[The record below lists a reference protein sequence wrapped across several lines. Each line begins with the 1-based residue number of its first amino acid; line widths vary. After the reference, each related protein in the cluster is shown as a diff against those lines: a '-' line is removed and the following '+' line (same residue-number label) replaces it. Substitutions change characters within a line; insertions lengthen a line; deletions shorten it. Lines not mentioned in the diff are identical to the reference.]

1 MQAALKISR
10 AAATTAIS
18 VACLFVSLP
27 ALAQVFS
34 APNSVARVAKSSAQ
48 GGGAQSGGARSG
60 QTSGAQ
66 SGQTSGAKGGAK
78 GGANGGAKGGAK
90 GGSGGPPNG
99 GGPETRTTS
108 PATGKDPAIQWY
120 ATLERG
126 LAEAKR
132 TNKPILFVTG
142 APHCAGVSGM
152 WCPGK
157 KKIDDGWLTH
167 NDIIEVAQKFVCIRL
182 TSYESQSEAAFIEKL
197 RGNPVNT
204 AFAILTPQGE
214 PALKVQGLGRGPSEL
229 FSDTADMVKQMNEV
243 AAKYGATDVA
253 QGGGADAGSG
263 SASGALRGATNKNAA
278 QTPLLPVTLNAK
290 LGLAVASA
298 DLQPLVLVVAS
309 DSAVRAALE
318 AKVAKLAWSKDFEG
332 FFTYAN
338 AANTK
343 SLVLTSATN
352 NGAANTS
359 SGNVANT
366 AAMTKDSVLIIEP
379 DIFGAA
385 GKIFAQISASD
396 VDTQLSGAM
405 KSARTNHV
413 RMEKS
418 REQLKRMALAQ
429 GIYFETG
436 IPVSGKREAEDRA
449 KYKQKLDARKKAL

>member
-1 MQAALKISR
+1 MNPMTQPSFHLYARRGI
-10 AAATTAIS
+10 AI
-18 VACLFVSLP
+18 ACACMCVCST

-34 APNSVARVAKSSAQ
+34 ASNNGSHSVKNSAQ
-48 GGGAQSGGARSG
+48 GAVAQSGKS
-60 QTSGAQ
+60 S
-66 SGQTSGAKGGAK
+66 GAK
-78 GGANGGAKGGAK
+78 GGANGGR
-90 GGSGGPPNG
+90 GGPPNG

-229 FSDTADMVKQMNEV
+229 FSDTADMVKHMNEV
-243 AAKYGATDVA
+243 AAKFVATD
-253 QGGGADAGSG
+253 
-263 SASGALRGATNKNAA
+263 AA
-278 QTPLLPVTLNAK
+278 QTPMLPVTLSAK

-309 DSAVRAALE
+309 DPAARAALE
-318 AKVAKLAWSKDFEG
+318 AKVAKLAWSKDFQG

-343 SLVLTSATN
+343 ALVLTSAIN
-352 NGAANTS
+352 NGA
-359 SGNVANT
+359 GNSVA
-366 AAMTKDSVLIIEP
+366 MIKDSVLIIEP
-379 DIFGAA
+379 DLFGAS
-385 GKIFAQISASD
+385 GKIVAQISAGD
-396 VDTQLSGAM
+396 VDTQLSSAM

-418 REQLKRMALAQ
+418 REQLKRLALAQ

-449 KYKQKLDARKKAL
+449 KYKQQLDARKKAL

>member
-1 MQAALKISR
+1 MQKVRPTSS
-10 AAATTAIS
+10 AATTNALS
-18 VACLFVSLP
+18 PRRVFTCLFACVFMSC
-27 ALAQVFS
+27 ATLAQTIS
-34 APNSVARVAKSSAQ
+34 ASNFTAHAAKSSAQ
-48 GGGAQSGGARSG
+48 GAAQG
-60 QTSGAQ
+60 
-66 SGQTSGAKGGAK
+66 GQTSGAKGGAK
-78 GGANGGAKGGAK
+78 GGPNGGQTGGQN
-90 GGSGGPPNG
+90 GGRSGPPNG
-99 GGPETRTTS
+99 GGPETKTTS

-142 APHCAGVSGM
+142 APHCSGVSGM

-182 TSYESQSEAAFIEKL
+182 TSYESQSEAEFIEKL

-243 AAKYGATDVA
+243 AAKYVATDVA
-253 QGGGADAGSG
+253 Q
-263 SASGALRGATNKNAA
+263 
-278 QTPLLPVTLNAK
+278 TPMLPVTLSAK

-309 DSAVRAALE
+309 DAAARAALE

-359 SGNVANT
+359 SSNAANT
-366 AAMTKDSVLIIEP
+366 SVITKDSVLIIEP

-385 GKIFAQISASD
+385 GKIVAQISASD
-396 VDTQLSGAM
+396 VDTQLPSAM

-449 KYKQKLDARKKAL
+449 KYKQQLDARKKAL

>member
-1 MQAALKISR
+1 MQKVRPTSS
-10 AAATTAIS
+10 AATTNALS
-18 VACLFVSLP
+18 PRRVFTCLFACAFMSC
-27 ALAQVFS
+27 ATLAQALS
-34 APNSVARVAKSSAQ
+34 ASNSTGRSAKNSAQ
-48 GGGAQSGGARSG
+48 GGG
-60 QTSGAQ
+60 
-66 SGQTSGAKGGAK
+66 
-78 GGANGGAKGGAK
+78 
-90 GGSGGPPNG
+90 
-99 GGPETRTTS
+99 PETKTTS

-142 APHCAGVSGM
+142 APHCSGVSGM

-243 AAKYGATDVA
+243 AAKYVATDVA
-253 QGGGADAGSG
+253 Q
-263 SASGALRGATNKNAA
+263 
-278 QTPLLPVTLNAK
+278 TPMLPVTLNAK

-309 DSAVRAALE
+309 DAAARAALE

-343 SLVLTSATN
+343 ALVLTSATN

-359 SGNVANT
+359 SGNAANT
-366 AAMTKDSVLIIEP
+366 SVITKDSVLIIEP

-385 GKIFAQISASD
+385 GKIVAQISASD
-396 VDTQLSGAM
+396 VDTQLSSAM

-418 REQLKRMALAQ
+418 REQLKRLALAQ

-449 KYKQKLDARKKAL
+449 KYKQQLDARKKAL

>member
-1 MQAALKISR
+1 MSPR
-10 AAATTAIS
+10 R
-18 VACLFVSLP
+18 VACAIEIVNPMTQPSFHLYARRGIAIACACMCVCST

-34 APNSVARVAKSSAQ
+34 ASNSVAYSAKSSAQ
-48 GGGAQSGGARSG
+48 GAVAQSGKS
-60 QTSGAQ
+60 S
-66 SGQTSGAKGGAK
+66 GAK
-78 GGANGGAKGGAK
+78 GGANGGR
-90 GGSGGPPNG
+90 GGPPNG

-142 APHCAGVSGM
+142 APHCSGVSGM

-253 QGGGADAGSG
+253 Q
-263 SASGALRGATNKNAA
+263 
-278 QTPLLPVTLNAK
+278 TPTLPVTLSAK

-309 DSAVRAALE
+309 DPAARAALE
-318 AKVAKLAWSKDFEG
+318 AKVAKLAWSKDFQG

-343 SLVLTSATN
+343 ALVLTSATN

-359 SGNVANT
+359 SGNAANT
-366 AAMTKDSVLIIEP
+366 SVITKDSVLIIEP
-379 DIFGAA
+379 DLFGAA
-385 GKIFAQISASD
+385 GKIVAQISAGD
-396 VDTQLSGAM
+396 VDTQLTSAM

-418 REQLKRMALAQ
+418 REQLKRLALAQ

-449 KYKQKLDARKKAL
+449 KYKQQLDARKTAL

>member
-1 MQAALKISR
+1 
-10 AAATTAIS
+10 
-18 VACLFVSLP
+18 
-27 ALAQVFS
+27 
-34 APNSVARVAKSSAQ
+34 
-48 GGGAQSGGARSG
+48 
-60 QTSGAQ
+60 
-66 SGQTSGAKGGAK
+66 
-78 GGANGGAKGGAK
+78 
-90 GGSGGPPNG
+90 
-99 GGPETRTTS
+99 
-108 PATGKDPAIQWY
+108 
-120 ATLERG
+120 
-126 LAEAKR
+126 
-132 TNKPILFVTG
+132 
-142 APHCAGVSGM
+142 M

-243 AAKYGATDVA
+243 AARFVA
-253 QGGGADAGSG
+253 ID
-263 SASGALRGATNKNAA
+263 AA
-278 QTPLLPVTLNAK
+278 QTPMLPVTLSAK

-309 DSAVRAALE
+309 DPAARAALE
-318 AKVAKLAWSKDFEG
+318 AKVAKFAWSKDFQG

-338 AANTK
+338 AENTK
-343 SLVLTSATN
+343 SLVLTSATK
-352 NGAANTS
+352 NGAANI
-359 SGNVANT
+359 SGSNAANA
-366 AAMTKDSVLIIEP
+366 AAMNKDGVFIIEP
-379 DIFGAA
+379 DMFGAA
-385 GKIFAQISASD
+385 GKIVAQISASD

-449 KYKQKLDARKKAL
+449 KYKQKLDARKKTL

>member
-1 MQAALKISR
+1 MQKVRPTSS
-10 AAATTAIS
+10 AAATNALSPLRVFT
-18 VACLFVSLP
+18 CLFACVFMSC
-27 ALAQVFS
+27 ATLAQALS
-34 APNSVARVAKSSAQ
+34 ASNFTAHSAKNSAQ
-48 GGGAQSGGARSG
+48 GAAQGS
-60 QTSGAQ
+60 
-66 SGQTSGAKGGAK
+66 QTSGAKGGAK
-78 GGANGGAKGGAK
+78 GGPNGGQNGGR
-90 GGSGGPPNG
+90 GGPPNG
-99 GGPETRTTS
+99 GGPETKTTS

-142 APHCAGVSGM
+142 APHCSGVSGM

-182 TSYESQSEAAFIEKL
+182 TSYESQSEAEFIEKL

-243 AAKYGATDVA
+243 AAKYVATDVA
-253 QGGGADAGSG
+253 Q
-263 SASGALRGATNKNAA
+263 
-278 QTPLLPVTLNAK
+278 TPMLPVTLNAK

-309 DSAVRAALE
+309 DAAVRAALE
-318 AKVAKLAWSKDFEG
+318 AKVAKIAWSKDFEG

-359 SGNVANT
+359 SSNAANT
-366 AAMTKDSVLIIEP
+366 SVITKDSVLIIEP

-385 GKIFAQISASD
+385 GKIVAQISASD
-396 VDTQLSGAM
+396 VDTQLPSAM

-449 KYKQKLDARKKAL
+449 KYKQQLDARKKAL

>member
-1 MQAALKISR
+1 MNPMTQPSFHLYARRGI
-10 AAATTAIS
+10 AI
-18 VACLFVSLP
+18 ACACMCVCST

-34 APNSVARVAKSSAQ
+34 AYNSGSHSAKSSAQ
-48 GGGAQSGGARSG
+48 GAVAQSGKS
-60 QTSGAQ
+60 S
-66 SGQTSGAKGGAK
+66 GAK
-78 GGANGGAKGGAK
+78 GGANGGR
-90 GGSGGPPNG
+90 GGPPNG

-243 AAKYGATDVA
+243 AAKYVATD
-253 QGGGADAGSG
+253 
-263 SASGALRGATNKNAA
+263 AA
-278 QTPLLPVTLNAK
+278 HTPMLPVTLSAK

-309 DSAVRAALE
+309 DAVARAALE
-318 AKVAKLAWSKDFEG
+318 AKVAKLAWSKDFQG

-343 SLVLTSATN
+343 ALVLTSAIN
-352 NGAANTS
+352 NGA
-359 SGNVANT
+359 GNSVAMN
-366 AAMTKDSVLIIEP
+366 KDSVLIIEP
-379 DIFGAA
+379 DMFGAS
-385 GKIFAQISASD
+385 GKIVAQISAGD
-396 VDTQLSGAM
+396 VDTQLSSAM

-418 REQLKRMALAQ
+418 REQLKRLALAQ

-449 KYKQKLDARKKAL
+449 KYKQQLDARKKAS

>member
-1 MQAALKISR
+1 MCVCS
-10 AAATTAIS
+10 T
-18 VACLFVSLP
+18 

-34 APNSVARVAKSSAQ
+34 ASNSVAHFAKNSAQ
-48 GGGAQSGGARSG
+48 GAGPQSGK
-60 QTSGAQ
+60 
-66 SGQTSGAKGGAK
+66 TSGAKGGA
-78 GGANGGAKGGAK
+78 NGVR
-90 GGSGGPPNG
+90 GGPPNG

-142 APHCAGVSGM
+142 APHCSGVSGM

-243 AAKYGATDVA
+243 AARFDATDGA
-253 QGGGADAGSG
+253 QVGGADAGS
-263 SASGALRGATNKNAA
+263 SPASGAARGATNKNAA
-278 QTPLLPVTLNAK
+278 LTPLLPVTLNAK

-309 DSAVRAALE
+309 DAVARAALE
-318 AKVAKLAWSKDFEG
+318 AKVAKLAWSKDFQG

-343 SLVLTSATN
+343 ALVLTSATS
-352 NGAANTS
+352 NGADNS
-359 SGNVANT
+359 
-366 AAMTKDSVLIIEP
+366 AAMNKDGVLIIEP

-385 GKIFAQISASD
+385 GKIVTQISAGD
-396 VDTQLSGAM
+396 VDTQLTSAM

-418 REQLKRMALAQ
+418 REQLKRLALAQ

-436 IPVSGKREAEDRA
+436 IPVSGKKEAEDRA
-449 KYKQKLDARKKAL
+449 KYKQQLDARKKAL

>member
-1 MQAALKISR
+1 MQKVRPTSS
-10 AAATTAIS
+10 AAATNALSPLRVFT
-18 VACLFVSLP
+18 CLFACVFMSC
-27 ALAQVFS
+27 ATLAQTIS
-34 APNSVARVAKSSAQ
+34 ASNFTAHSAKSSAQ
-48 GGGAQSGGARSG
+48 GAAQG
-60 QTSGAQ
+60 
-66 SGQTSGAKGGAK
+66 GQTSGAKGGAK
-78 GGANGGAKGGAK
+78 GGPNGGQNGGR
-90 GGSGGPPNG
+90 GGPPNG
-99 GGPETRTTS
+99 GGPETKTTS

-142 APHCAGVSGM
+142 APHCSGVSGM

-253 QGGGADAGSG
+253 Q
-263 SASGALRGATNKNAA
+263 
-278 QTPLLPVTLNAK
+278 TPMLPVTLNAK

-309 DSAVRAALE
+309 DAAVRAALE
-318 AKVAKLAWSKDFEG
+318 AKVAKIAWSKDFEG

-359 SGNVANT
+359 SSNAANT
-366 AAMTKDSVLIIEP
+366 SVITKDSVLIIEP

-385 GKIFAQISASD
+385 GKIVAQISASD

-449 KYKQKLDARKKAL
+449 KYKQQLDARKKAL

>member
-1 MQAALKISR
+1 MNPMTQSSFYLYARRGIAITCACMCVCS
-10 AAATTAIS
+10 TT
-18 VACLFVSLP
+18 
-27 ALAQVFS
+27 LAQVFS
-34 APNSVARVAKSSAQ
+34 ASNTVAHSAKNSAQ
-48 GGGAQSGGARSG
+48 GAVAQSGK
-60 QTSGAQ
+60 TS
-66 SGQTSGAKGGAK
+66 GAK
-78 GGANGGAKGGAK
+78 GGANGGK
-90 GGSGGPPNG
+90 GGPPNG

-142 APHCAGVSGM
+142 APHCSGVSGM

-182 TSYESQSEAAFIEKL
+182 TSYESQSEAEFIEKL

-229 FSDTADMVKQMNEV
+229 FNDTADMVKQMNEV

-253 QGGGADAGSG
+253 Q
-263 SASGALRGATNKNAA
+263 
-278 QTPLLPVTLNAK
+278 TPMLPVTLSAK

-309 DSAVRAALE
+309 DAAVRAALE
-318 AKVAKLAWSKDFEG
+318 AKVAKLAWSKDFQG

-343 SLVLTSATN
+343 SLVLSSGAN
-352 NGAANTS
+352 DGAANTS

-366 AAMTKDSVLIIEP
+366 VAMNKDSVLIIEP

-385 GKIFAQISASD
+385 GKIVAQISASD
-396 VDTQLSGAM
+396 VDTQLPGAM

-449 KYKQKLDARKKAL
+449 KYKQQLDARKKAL

>member
-1 MQAALKISR
+1 MNPMTQPSFHLYARRCI
-10 AAATTAIS
+10 AI
-18 VACLFVSLP
+18 ACTCMCVCST

-34 APNSVARVAKSSAQ
+34 ASNSGSHSAKSSAQ
-48 GGGAQSGGARSG
+48 GAGPQSGK
-60 QTSGAQ
+60 
-66 SGQTSGAKGGAK
+66 TSGAKS
-78 GGANGGAKGGAK
+78 GANGGR
-90 GGSGGPPNG
+90 GGPPNG
-99 GGPETRTTS
+99 GGPETKTTS

-142 APHCAGVSGM
+142 APHCSGVSGM

-243 AAKYGATDVA
+243 AAKYVATD
-253 QGGGADAGSG
+253 
-263 SASGALRGATNKNAA
+263 AA
-278 QTPLLPVTLNAK
+278 QTPMLPVTLSAK

-309 DSAVRAALE
+309 DPAARAALE
-318 AKVAKLAWSKDFEG
+318 AKVAKLAWSKDFQG

-343 SLVLTSATN
+343 SLVLTSAIN
-352 NGAANTS
+352 NGA
-359 SGNVANT
+359 GNS
-366 AAMTKDSVLIIEP
+366 AAMNQDGVLIIEP
-379 DIFGAA
+379 DMFGAA
-385 GKIFAQISASD
+385 GKIVAQISSGD

-418 REQLKRMALAQ
+418 REQLKRLALAQ

-449 KYKQKLDARKKAL
+449 KYKQQLDARKKAL

>member
-1 MQAALKISR
+1 MNPMTQPSFHLYARRCI
-10 AAATTAIS
+10 AI
-18 VACLFVSLP
+18 ACTCMCVCST

-34 APNSVARVAKSSAQ
+34 ASNSGSHSAKSSAQ
-48 GGGAQSGGARSG
+48 GAGPQSGK
-60 QTSGAQ
+60 
-66 SGQTSGAKGGAK
+66 TSGAKS
-78 GGANGGAKGGAK
+78 GANGGR
-90 GGSGGPPNG
+90 GGPPNG
-99 GGPETRTTS
+99 GGPETKTTS

-142 APHCAGVSGM
+142 APHCSGVSGM

-243 AAKYGATDVA
+243 AAKYVATD
-253 QGGGADAGSG
+253 
-263 SASGALRGATNKNAA
+263 AA
-278 QTPLLPVTLNAK
+278 QTPMLPVTLSAK

-309 DSAVRAALE
+309 DPAARAALE
-318 AKVAKLAWSKDFEG
+318 AKVAKLAWSKDFQG

-343 SLVLTSATN
+343 SLVLTSAIN
-352 NGAANTS
+352 NGA
-359 SGNVANT
+359 GNS
-366 AAMTKDSVLIIEP
+366 AAMNQDGVLIIEP
-379 DIFGAA
+379 DMFGAA
-385 GKIFAQISASD
+385 GKIVAQISAGD
-396 VDTQLSGAM
+396 VDTQLSSAM

-418 REQLKRMALAQ
+418 REQLKRLALAQ

-449 KYKQKLDARKKAL
+449 KYKQQLDARKKAL

>member
-1 MQAALKISR
+1 MSPR
-10 AAATTAIS
+10 R
-18 VACLFVSLP
+18 VACAIEIVNSMTQPSYHLYVRRCIAIACACMCVCST

-34 APNSVARVAKSSAQ
+34 ASSTVAHAAKSSAQ
-48 GGGAQSGGARSG
+48 GTVAQSGK
-60 QTSGAQ
+60 TS
-66 SGQTSGAKGGAK
+66 GAK
-78 GGANGGAKGGAK
+78 GGANGGR
-90 GGSGGPPNG
+90 GGPPNG

-142 APHCAGVSGM
+142 APHCSGVSGM

-253 QGGGADAGSG
+253 Q
-263 SASGALRGATNKNAA
+263 
-278 QTPLLPVTLNAK
+278 TPMLPVTLSAK

-309 DSAVRAALE
+309 DAAVRAALE

-359 SGNVANT
+359 SSNAANT
-366 AAMTKDSVLIIEP
+366 SVITKDSVLIIEP

-385 GKIFAQISASD
+385 GKIVAQISASD
-396 VDTQLSGAM
+396 VDTQLPSAM

-449 KYKQKLDARKKAL
+449 KYKQQLDARKKAL

>member
-1 MQAALKISR
+1 MNPMTQPSFHLYARRGI
-10 AAATTAIS
+10 AI
-18 VACLFVSLP
+18 ACACMCVCST

-34 APNSVARVAKSSAQ
+34 ASNNGSHSVKNSAQ
-48 GGGAQSGGARSG
+48 GAVAQSGKS
-60 QTSGAQ
+60 S
-66 SGQTSGAKGGAK
+66 GAK
-78 GGANGGAKGGAK
+78 GGANGGR
-90 GGSGGPPNG
+90 GGPPNG

-204 AFAILTPQGE
+204 AFAILTPQSE

-243 AAKYGATDVA
+243 AAKFVATD
-253 QGGGADAGSG
+253 
-263 SASGALRGATNKNAA
+263 AA
-278 QTPLLPVTLNAK
+278 QTPMLPVTLSAK

-309 DSAVRAALE
+309 DAVARAALE
-318 AKVAKLAWSKDFEG
+318 AKVAKLAWSKDFQG

-343 SLVLTSATN
+343 ALVLTSAIS
-352 NGAANTS
+352 NGA
-359 SGNVANT
+359 GNS
-366 AAMTKDSVLIIEP
+366 AAMNQDGVLIIEP

-385 GKIFAQISASD
+385 GKIVAQISAGD
-396 VDTQLSGAM
+396 VDTQLSSAM

-418 REQLKRMALAQ
+418 REQLKRLALAQ

-436 IPVSGKREAEDRA
+436 IPVSGKKEAEDRA
-449 KYKQKLDARKKAL
+449 KYKQQLDARKKAL

>member
-1 MQAALKISR
+1 LGC
-10 AAATTAIS
+10 
-18 VACLFVSLP
+18 VLLCLSFSTVSL
-27 ALAQVFS
+27 
-34 APNSVARVAKSSAQ
+34 
-48 GGGAQSGGARSG
+48 
-60 QTSGAQ
+60 AQ
-66 SGQTSGAKGGAK
+66 SGQASGAKGGP
-78 GGANGGAKGGAK
+78 NGGQNGGR
-90 GGSGGPPNG
+90 GGPPNG
-99 GGPETRTTS
+99 GGPETKTTS
-108 PATGKDPAIQWY
+108 PATGKDPTIQWY

-126 LAEAKR
+126 VAEAKR

-243 AAKYGATDVA
+243 AAKYVATDVA
-253 QGGGADAGSG
+253 Q
-263 SASGALRGATNKNAA
+263 
-278 QTPLLPVTLNAK
+278 TPMLPVTLSAK

-309 DSAVRAALE
+309 DAAVRAALE

-359 SGNVANT
+359 SGNAANT
-366 AAMTKDSVLIIEP
+366 SVITKDSVLIIEP

-385 GKIFAQISASD
+385 GKIVAQISASD
-396 VDTQLSGAM
+396 VDTQLPSAM

-436 IPVSGKREAEDRA
+436 IPVSVKREAEDRA

>member
-1 MQAALKISR
+1 MCVCS
-10 AAATTAIS
+10 T
-18 VACLFVSLP
+18 
-27 ALAQVFS
+27 ALAQVVS
-34 APNSVARVAKSSAQ
+34 ASSTVAHATKNSAQ
-48 GGGAQSGGARSG
+48 GAGAQSGKS
-60 QTSGAQ
+60 S
-66 SGQTSGAKGGAK
+66 GAK
-78 GGANGGAKGGAK
+78 GGANGGR
-90 GGSGGPPNG
+90 GGPPNG

-142 APHCAGVSGM
+142 APHCSGVSGM

-167 NDIIEVAQKFVCIRL
+167 NDIIEVAQNFVCIRL
-182 TSYESQSEAAFIEKL
+182 TSYESQSEAEFIEKL

-243 AAKYGATDVA
+243 VAKYGATDVA
-253 QGGGADAGSG
+253 Q
-263 SASGALRGATNKNAA
+263 
-278 QTPLLPVTLNAK
+278 TPMLPVTLSAK

-309 DSAVRAALE
+309 DPTARAALE
-318 AKVAKLAWSKDFEG
+318 AKVAKLAWSKDFQG

-343 SLVLTSATN
+343 SLVLSSGAN

-359 SGNVANT
+359 SSNAANT
-366 AAMTKDSVLIIEP
+366 AAITKDSVLIIEP

-385 GKIFAQISASD
+385 GKIVAQISASD
-396 VDTQLSGAM
+396 VDTQLPGAM

-449 KYKQKLDARKKAL
+449 KYKQKLDARKKTL

>member
-1 MQAALKISR
+1 MQKVRPTSS
-10 AAATTAIS
+10 AATTNALS
-18 VACLFVSLP
+18 PRRVLTCLFACVFMSC
-27 ALAQVFS
+27 ATLAQTIS
-34 APNSVARVAKSSAQ
+34 ASNFTAHAAKSSAQ
-48 GGGAQSGGARSG
+48 GGAQG
-60 QTSGAQ
+60 
-66 SGQTSGAKGGAK
+66 GQTSGAKGGAK
-78 GGANGGAKGGAK
+78 GGPNGGQAGGQN
-90 GGSGGPPNG
+90 GGRGGPPNG
-99 GGPETRTTS
+99 GGPETKTTS

-142 APHCAGVSGM
+142 APHCSGVSGM

-182 TSYESQSEAAFIEKL
+182 TSYESQSEAEFIEKL

-243 AAKYGATDVA
+243 AAKYVATDVA
-253 QGGGADAGSG
+253 Q
-263 SASGALRGATNKNAA
+263 
-278 QTPLLPVTLNAK
+278 TPMLPVTLSAK
-290 LGLAVASA
+290 SGLAVASA

-309 DSAVRAALE
+309 DAAARAALE

-338 AANTK
+338 AANTQ

-359 SGNVANT
+359 SGNAANT
-366 AAMTKDSVLIIEP
+366 SVITKDSVLIIEP

-385 GKIFAQISASD
+385 GKIVAQISASD
-396 VDTQLSGAM
+396 VDTQLSSAM

-449 KYKQKLDARKKAL
+449 KYKQQLDARKKAL

>member
-1 MQAALKISR
+1 MCVCS
-10 AAATTAIS
+10 T
-18 VACLFVSLP
+18 

-34 APNSVARVAKSSAQ
+34 ASNSGSHAAKSSAQ
-48 GGGAQSGGARSG
+48 GAGPQSGK
-60 QTSGAQ
+60 
-66 SGQTSGAKGGAK
+66 TSGAKS
-78 GGANGGAKGGAK
+78 GANGGR
-90 GGSGGPPNG
+90 GGPPNG
-99 GGPETRTTS
+99 GGPETKTTS

-142 APHCAGVSGM
+142 APHCSGVSGM

-214 PALKVQGLGRGPSEL
+214 PALKMQGLGRGPSEL

-243 AAKYGATDVA
+243 AAKYVATD
-253 QGGGADAGSG
+253 
-263 SASGALRGATNKNAA
+263 AA
-278 QTPLLPVTLNAK
+278 QTPMLPVTLSAK

-309 DSAVRAALE
+309 DPAARAALE
-318 AKVAKLAWSKDFEG
+318 AKVAKLAWSKDFQG

-343 SLVLTSATN
+343 ALVLTSAIN
-352 NGAANTS
+352 NGA
-359 SGNVANT
+359 GNS
-366 AAMTKDSVLIIEP
+366 AAMNQDGVLIIEP

-385 GKIFAQISASD
+385 GKIVAQISSGD

-418 REQLKRMALAQ
+418 REQLKRLALAQ

-436 IPVSGKREAEDRA
+436 IPVSGKKEAEDRA
-449 KYKQKLDARKKAL
+449 KYKQQLDARKKAL

>member
-1 MQAALKISR
+1 MQKVRPTSS
-10 AAATTAIS
+10 AAATNALSPRRVLT
-18 VACLFVSLP
+18 CLFACVFMSC
-27 ALAQVFS
+27 ATLAQTIS
-34 APNSVARVAKSSAQ
+34 ASNFTGRSAKNSAQ
-48 GGGAQSGGARSG
+48 GGAQGG
-60 QTSGAQ
+60 QTSG
-66 SGQTSGAKGGAK
+66 GKGGAK
-78 GGANGGAKGGAK
+78 GGQTGGR
-90 GGSGGPPNG
+90 GGPPNG
-99 GGPETRTTS
+99 GGPETKTTS

-142 APHCAGVSGM
+142 APHCSGVSGM

-182 TSYESQSEAAFIEKL
+182 TSYESQSEAEFIEKL

-243 AAKYGATDVA
+243 AAKYVATDVA
-253 QGGGADAGSG
+253 Q
-263 SASGALRGATNKNAA
+263 
-278 QTPLLPVTLNAK
+278 TPILPVTLSAK

-309 DSAVRAALE
+309 DAAVRAALE
-318 AKVAKLAWSKDFEG
+318 AKVAKLAWSKDFQG

-343 SLVLTSATN
+343 ALVLTSATN
-352 NGAANTS
+352 TS
-359 SGNVANT
+359 SGNAANT
-366 AAMTKDSVLIIEP
+366 AAMNKDSVLIIEP

-385 GKIFAQISASD
+385 GKIVAQISAND

-413 RMEKS
+413 RMEMS

-449 KYKQKLDARKKAL
+449 KYKQQLDARKKTL

>member
-1 MQAALKISR
+1 MHQFSPSSC
-10 AAATTAIS
+10 AAAIKAR
-18 VACLFVSLP
+18 FVSGIFVKTLVCVLLCLSFSTVS
-27 ALAQVFS
+27 LAQ
-34 APNSVARVAKSSAQ
+34 SSQA
-48 GGGAQSGGARSG
+48 
-60 QTSGAQ
+60 
-66 SGQTSGAKGGAK
+66 SGAKGGP
-78 GGANGGAKGGAK
+78 NGGR
-90 GGSGGPPNG
+90 GGPPNG
-99 GGPETRTTS
+99 GGPETKTTS

-229 FSDTADMVKQMNEV
+229 FGDTADMVKQMNEV
-243 AAKYGATDVA
+243 AAKYVATDVA
-253 QGGGADAGSG
+253 Q
-263 SASGALRGATNKNAA
+263 
-278 QTPLLPVTLNAK
+278 TPMLPVTLSAK

-309 DSAVRAALE
+309 DAAARPALE
-318 AKVAKLAWSKDFEG
+318 AKVAKLAWSKDFQG

-343 SLVLTSATN
+343 SLVLTSA
-352 NGAANTS
+352 ANTS

-366 AAMTKDSVLIIEP
+366 VAMNKDSVLIIEP

-385 GKIFAQISASD
+385 GKIVAQISASD
-396 VDTQLSGAM
+396 VDTQLPSAM

-449 KYKQKLDARKKAL
+449 KYKQKLDARKKTL

>member
-1 MQAALKISR
+1 MHQFSPSSC
-10 AAATTAIS
+10 AAAIKAR
-18 VACLFVSLP
+18 FVSGIFVKTLGCV
-27 ALAQVFS
+27 LLCLSFS
-34 APNSVARVAKSSAQ
+34 TVSL
-48 GGGAQSGGARSG
+48 
-60 QTSGAQ
+60 AQ
-66 SGQTSGAKGGAK
+66 SGQASGAKGGP
-78 GGANGGAKGGAK
+78 NGGQNGGR
-90 GGSGGPPNG
+90 GGPPNG
-99 GGPETRTTS
+99 GGPETKTTS
-108 PATGKDPAIQWY
+108 PATGKDPTIQWY

-229 FSDTADMVKQMNEV
+229 FGDTADMVKQMNEV

-253 QGGGADAGSG
+253 Q
-263 SASGALRGATNKNAA
+263 
-278 QTPLLPVTLNAK
+278 TPTLPVTLSAK

-298 DLQPLVLVVAS
+298 DLQPLVLVLAS

-366 AAMTKDSVLIIEP
+366 VAMTKDSVLIIEP

-385 GKIFAQISASD
+385 GKIVAQISASD

>member
-1 MQAALKISR
+1 MQKVRPTSS
-10 AAATTAIS
+10 AATTNALS
-18 VACLFVSLP
+18 PRRVLTCLFACVFMSC
-27 ALAQVFS
+27 ATLAQTIS
-34 APNSVARVAKSSAQ
+34 ASNFTAHSAKSSAQ
-48 GGGAQSGGARSG
+48 G
-60 QTSGAQ
+60 
-66 SGQTSGAKGGAK
+66 GQTSGAKGGAK
-78 GGANGGAKGGAK
+78 GGPNGGQTGGQN
-90 GGSGGPPNG
+90 GGRGGPPNG
-99 GGPETRTTS
+99 GGPETKTTS

-142 APHCAGVSGM
+142 APHCSGVSGM

-214 PALKVQGLGRGPSEL
+214 PALKMQGLGRGPSEL

-243 AAKYGATDVA
+243 AAKYVA
-253 QGGGADAGSG
+253 ID
-263 SASGALRGATNKNAA
+263 AA
-278 QTPLLPVTLNAK
+278 QTPMLPVTLSAK

-309 DSAVRAALE
+309 DAAARAALE
-318 AKVAKLAWSKDFEG
+318 AKVAKLAWSKDFQG

-343 SLVLTSATN
+343 ALVLTSAIN
-352 NGAANTS
+352 ND
-359 SGNVANT
+359 SGNS
-366 AAMTKDSVLIIEP
+366 AAMNKDGVLIIEP

-385 GKIFAQISASD
+385 GKIVAQISAGD
-396 VDTQLSGAM
+396 VDTQLSSAM

-418 REQLKRMALAQ
+418 REQLKRLALAQ

-436 IPVSGKREAEDRA
+436 IPVSGKKEAEDRA
-449 KYKQKLDARKKAL
+449 KYKQQLDARKKAL

>member
-1 MQAALKISR
+1 MNPMTQPSFHLYARRGI
-10 AAATTAIS
+10 AI
-18 VACLFVSLP
+18 ACACMCVCST

-34 APNSVARVAKSSAQ
+34 ASNSGSHSVKNSAQ
-48 GGGAQSGGARSG
+48 GAVAQSGKS
-60 QTSGAQ
+60 S
-66 SGQTSGAKGGAK
+66 GAK
-78 GGANGGAKGGAK
+78 GGANGGR
-90 GGSGGPPNG
+90 GGPPNG

-108 PATGKDPAIQWY
+108 PATGKEPAIQWY

-142 APHCAGVSGM
+142 APHCSGVSGM

-243 AAKYGATDVA
+243 AAKYVATDVA
-253 QGGGADAGSG
+253 Q
-263 SASGALRGATNKNAA
+263 
-278 QTPLLPVTLNAK
+278 TPMLPVTLSAK

-309 DSAVRAALE
+309 DPAARAALE

-343 SLVLTSATN
+343 ALVLTSAIS
-352 NGAANTS
+352 NGA
-359 SGNVANT
+359 GNS
-366 AAMTKDSVLIIEP
+366 AAMNQDGVLIIEP

-385 GKIFAQISASD
+385 GKIVAQISAGD
-396 VDTQLSGAM
+396 VDTQLSSAM

-418 REQLKRMALAQ
+418 REQLKRLALAQ

-436 IPVSGKREAEDRA
+436 IPVSGKKEAEDRA
-449 KYKQKLDARKKAL
+449 KYKQQLDARKKAL

>member
-1 MQAALKISR
+1 MCVCS
-10 AAATTAIS
+10 T
-18 VACLFVSLP
+18 

-34 APNSVARVAKSSAQ
+34 ASNSVAYSAKSSAQ
-48 GGGAQSGGARSG
+48 GANAQSGK
-60 QTSGAQ
+60 
-66 SGQTSGAKGGAK
+66 TSGAKGGAT
-78 GGANGGAKGGAK
+78 GGR
-90 GGSGGPPNG
+90 GGPPNG

-142 APHCAGVSGM
+142 APHCSGVSGM

-243 AAKYGATDVA
+243 AAKYVATDAV
-253 QGGGADAGSG
+253 
-263 SASGALRGATNKNAA
+263 
-278 QTPLLPVTLNAK
+278 QTPMLPVTLSAK

-309 DSAVRAALE
+309 DPAARAALE
-318 AKVAKLAWSKDFEG
+318 AKVAKLAWSKDFQG

-343 SLVLTSATN
+343 ALVLTSAIN
-352 NGAANTS
+352 ND
-359 SGNVANT
+359 SGNS
-366 AAMTKDSVLIIEP
+366 AAMNKDGVLIIEP

-385 GKIFAQISASD
+385 GKIVAQISAGD
-396 VDTQLSGAM
+396 VDTQLSSAM

-418 REQLKRMALAQ
+418 REQLKRLALAQ

-449 KYKQKLDARKKAL
+449 KYKQQLDARKKAL

>member
-1 MQAALKISR
+1 MNPMTQPSFHLYARRGI
-10 AAATTAIS
+10 AI
-18 VACLFVSLP
+18 ACACMCGCST

-34 APNSVARVAKSSAQ
+34 ASNNGSHSVKNSAQ
-48 GGGAQSGGARSG
+48 GAVAQSGKS
-60 QTSGAQ
+60 S
-66 SGQTSGAKGGAK
+66 GAK
-78 GGANGGAKGGAK
+78 GGANGGR
-90 GGSGGPPNG
+90 GGPPNG

-182 TSYESQSEAAFIEKL
+182 NSYESQSEAAFIEKL

-229 FSDTADMVKQMNEV
+229 FSDTADMVKHMNEV
-243 AAKYGATDVA
+243 AAKFVATD
-253 QGGGADAGSG
+253 
-263 SASGALRGATNKNAA
+263 AA
-278 QTPLLPVTLNAK
+278 QTPMLPVTLSAK

-309 DSAVRAALE
+309 DPAARAALE
-318 AKVAKLAWSKDFEG
+318 AKVAKLAWSKDFQG

-343 SLVLTSATN
+343 ALVLTSAIN
-352 NGAANTS
+352 NGA
-359 SGNVANT
+359 GNSVA
-366 AAMTKDSVLIIEP
+366 MIKDSVLIIEP
-379 DIFGAA
+379 DLFGAS
-385 GKIFAQISASD
+385 GKIVAQISAGD
-396 VDTQLSGAM
+396 VDTQLSSAM

-418 REQLKRMALAQ
+418 REQLKRLALAQ

-449 KYKQKLDARKKAL
+449 KYKQQLDARKKAL

>member
-1 MQAALKISR
+1 MQKVRPTSR
-10 AAATTAIS
+10 AAATNALSPRRVFT
-18 VACLFVSLP
+18 CLFACVFMSC
-27 ALAQVFS
+27 ATLAQTIS
-34 APNSVARVAKSSAQ
+34 ASNFTAHSAQSSAQ
-48 GGGAQSGGARSG
+48 GGAQGG
-60 QTSGAQ
+60 QTSG
-66 SGQTSGAKGGAK
+66 GKGGAK
-78 GGANGGAKGGAK
+78 GGPNGGQNGGQT
-90 GGSGGPPNG
+90 GGRGGPPNG
-99 GGPETRTTS
+99 GGPETKTTS

-142 APHCAGVSGM
+142 APHCSGVSGM

-243 AAKYGATDVA
+243 AAKYVATDVA
-253 QGGGADAGSG
+253 Q
-263 SASGALRGATNKNAA
+263 
-278 QTPLLPVTLNAK
+278 TPMLPVTLSAK

-309 DSAVRAALE
+309 DAAARPALE
-318 AKVAKLAWSKDFEG
+318 AKVAKLAWSKDFQG

-343 SLVLTSATN
+343 SLVLSSGAN
-352 NGAANTS
+352 DGAAKTS
-359 SGNVANT
+359 SANVANT
-366 AAMTKDSVLIIEP
+366 VAMNKDSVLIIEP

-385 GKIFAQISASD
+385 GKIVAQISASD
-396 VDTQLSGAM
+396 VDTQLPSAM

-449 KYKQKLDARKKAL
+449 KYKQKLDARKKTL

>member
-1 MQAALKISR
+1 MRKEFHQCSLLVVAALLW
-10 AAATTAIS
+10 
-18 VACLFVSLP
+18 ACVFVCSP
-27 ALAQVFS
+27 ALAQ
-34 APNSVARVAKSSAQ
+34 
-48 GGGAQSGGARSG
+48 SG
-60 QTSGAQ
+60 QAS
-66 SGQTSGAKGGAK
+66 
-78 GGANGGAKGGAK
+78 GANGGR
-90 GGSGGPPNG
+90 SGPPNG

-243 AAKYGATDVA
+243 AAKYVATDVV
-253 QGGGADAGSG
+253 QGGGASPS
-263 SASGALRGATNKNAA
+263 SASGGAPGAASINAA
-278 QTPLLPVTLNAK
+278 VTPLLPVTLSAK

-309 DSAVRAALE
+309 DAAARAALE
-318 AKVAKLAWSKDFEG
+318 AKVAKLAWSKDFQG

-343 SLVLTSATN
+343 ALVLTRATN
-352 NGAANTS
+352 DGAGNTSGGNAAN
-359 SGNVANT
+359 
-366 AAMTKDSVLIIEP
+366 AAAINKEGVFIIEP
-379 DIFGAA
+379 DMFGAA
-385 GKIFAQISASD
+385 GKIVAQISASD

-405 KSARTNHV
+405 KSARTSHV
-413 RMEKS
+413 RMQKS

-449 KYKQKLDARKKAL
+449 KYKQQLDARKKTS

>member
-1 MQAALKISR
+1 MQKVRPTSI
-10 AAATTAIS
+10 AAATNALSSRRVFT
-18 VACLFVSLP
+18 CLFACAFMSC
-27 ALAQVFS
+27 ATLAQALS
-34 APNSVARVAKSSAQ
+34 ASNSTGHSAKSSAQ
-48 GGGAQSGGARSG
+48 G
-60 QTSGAQ
+60 
-66 SGQTSGAKGGAK
+66 GQTSGAKGGAK
-78 GGANGGAKGGAK
+78 GGPNGGQNGGQT
-90 GGSGGPPNG
+90 GGRGGPPNG
-99 GGPETRTTS
+99 GGPETKTTS

-142 APHCAGVSGM
+142 APHCSGVSGM

-253 QGGGADAGSG
+253 QGAGASEGAG
-263 SASGALRGATNKNAA
+263 SASGATRGAANTNAA

-309 DSAVRAALE
+309 DAAARAALE
-318 AKVAKLAWSKDFEG
+318 AKVAKLAWSKDFQG

-343 SLVLTSATN
+343 SLVLSSGPN
-352 NGAANTS
+352 DGAANTS
-359 SGNVANT
+359 SGNAANT
-366 AAMTKDSVLIIEP
+366 AAMNKDSVLIIEP

-385 GKIFAQISASD
+385 GKIVAQISASD

-413 RMEKS
+413 RMES
-418 REQLKRMALAQ
+418 RASNSSAWRWLRAFTLKLA
-429 GIYFETG
+429 Y
-436 IPVSGKREAEDRA
+436 P
-449 KYKQKLDARKKAL
+449 

>member
-1 MQAALKISR
+1 
-10 AAATTAIS
+10 
-18 VACLFVSLP
+18 
-27 ALAQVFS
+27 
-34 APNSVARVAKSSAQ
+34 
-48 GGGAQSGGARSG
+48 
-60 QTSGAQ
+60 
-66 SGQTSGAKGGAK
+66 
-78 GGANGGAKGGAK
+78 
-90 GGSGGPPNG
+90 
-99 GGPETRTTS
+99 
-108 PATGKDPAIQWY
+108 
-120 ATLERG
+120 
-126 LAEAKR
+126 
-132 TNKPILFVTG
+132 
-142 APHCAGVSGM
+142 VSGM

-182 TSYESQSEAAFIEKL
+182 TSYESQSEAEFIEKL

-243 AAKYGATDVA
+243 AAKYVATDVA
-253 QGGGADAGSG
+253 QGAGASGAAG
-263 SASGALRGATNKNAA
+263 SASGATRGAANTNTA

-309 DSAVRAALE
+309 DAAARAALE
-318 AKVAKLAWSKDFEG
+318 AKVAKLAWSKDFQG

-343 SLVLTSATN
+343 SLVFTSATN

-359 SGNVANT
+359 SSNT
-366 AAMTKDSVLIIEP
+366 TINPKTIDSVLIIEP

-385 GKIFAQISASD
+385 GKIVAQISASD
-396 VDTQLSGAM
+396 VDTQLSSAM

-436 IPVSGKREAEDRA
+436 MPVSGKREAEDRA
-449 KYKQKLDARKKAL
+449 KYKQQLDARKKAL

>member
-1 MQAALKISR
+1 M
-10 AAATTAIS
+10 
-18 VACLFVSLP
+18 
-27 ALAQVFS
+27 
-34 APNSVARVAKSSAQ
+34 VARV
-48 GGGAQSGGARSG
+48 
-60 QTSGAQ
+60 
-66 SGQTSGAKGGAK
+66 
-78 GGANGGAKGGAK
+78 
-90 GGSGGPPNG
+90 GPPNG

-142 APHCAGVSGM
+142 APHCSGVSGM

-229 FSDTADMVKQMNEV
+229 FGDTADMVKQMNEV
-243 AAKYGATDVA
+243 AAKYGATDV
-253 QGGGADAGSG
+253 S
-263 SASGALRGATNKNAA
+263 
-278 QTPLLPVTLNAK
+278 QTPMLPVTLSAK

-309 DSAVRAALE
+309 DAAVRAALE
-318 AKVAKLAWSKDFEG
+318 AKVAKLAWSKDFQG

-343 SLVLTSATN
+343 SLVLSSGAN
-352 NGAANTS
+352 DGAANTS

-366 AAMTKDSVLIIEP
+366 VAMNKDSVLIIEP

-385 GKIFAQISASD
+385 GKIVAQISASD
-396 VDTQLSGAM
+396 VDTQLPGAM

>member
-1 MQAALKISR
+1 MQKVRPTFS
-10 AAATTAIS
+10 AAATKALSPRRVLT
-18 VACLFVSLP
+18 CLFACAFMSC
-27 ALAQVFS
+27 ATLAQALS
-34 APNSVARVAKSSAQ
+34 ASNSTGHSAKNSAQ
-48 GGGAQSGGARSG
+48 GGG
-60 QTSGAQ
+60 
-66 SGQTSGAKGGAK
+66 
-78 GGANGGAKGGAK
+78 
-90 GGSGGPPNG
+90 
-99 GGPETRTTS
+99 PETKTTS

-142 APHCAGVSGM
+142 APHCSGVSGM

-182 TSYESQSEAAFIEKL
+182 TSYESQSEAAFIENL

-243 AAKYGATDVA
+243 AAKYVATDVA
-253 QGGGADAGSG
+253 Q
-263 SASGALRGATNKNAA
+263 
-278 QTPLLPVTLNAK
+278 TPMLPVTLSAK

-309 DSAVRAALE
+309 DAAARAALE

-343 SLVLTSATN
+343 ALVLTSATN

-359 SGNVANT
+359 SGNAANT
-366 AAMTKDSVLIIEP
+366 SVITKDSVLIIEP

-385 GKIFAQISASD
+385 GKIVAQISASE
-396 VDTQLSGAM
+396 VDTQLPSAM

-449 KYKQKLDARKKAL
+449 KYKQQLDARKKAL